1 MAIFFWMRVI
11 ELRIWHQVIF
21 GQSMWK
27 EYNRMTANIQM
38 SSIEF
43 FNRLWIVG
51 WSSKILSVF
60 FICCQPGD
68 SITLGIYIY
77 PCLFCI
83 AWHCSHSTNYMF
95 DILME
100 RLIWIWT
107 RKNYWLYSINIAKY
121 HQNEL
126 WFLPPRRVQIW
137 NKWK

>member
-77 PCLFCI
+77 IHAFL
-83 AWHCSHSTNYMF
+83 HSLALLTF
-95 DILME
+95 
-100 RLIWIWT
+100 
-107 RKNYWLYSINIAKY
+107 
-121 HQNEL
+121 NEL
-126 WFLPPRRVQIW
+126 YVRHTDGTIDLNLNSQKLLIIF
-137 NKWK
+137 NKYRKISSKWVVVFTTAPSSDLK